1 MSRDNYAHQAQC
13 TALLQQFSQTVL
25 GIQQLAQ
32 ARSIEQ
38 FHGQMFERLQGLL
51 AFDKAWWGRSA
62 TVDGELHEHSCAV
75 FNLPASYVA
84 DWQSISADDVTVGKV
99 HAAPGQAV
107 IVDLNSTPGL
117 RWLGMRHDIREL
129 LCIIVVDPVTQL
141 SEHLTL
147 YRSAA
152 LPRFSQF
159 DCELLTCLM
168 PHLVAAMSN
177 NQIRA
182 MLAMRESLAD
192 RETLGLAVCDRH
204 GILQH
209 AESGFIEML
218 QGHWPHWSGP
228 ALPMTVRPGVLNV
241 EQLRIEMSEVDGA
254 FVLVGRARSALQRL
268 SPREYD
274 VARSVGR
281 GQTYKEIAR
290 ELGLAPNTVRHHIR
304 TIYAKLGVNDK
315 VRVARLLHAPDS

>member
-1 MSRDNYAHQAQC
+1 MSRENFAHQTQC

-38 FHGQMFERLQGLL
+38 FHGEMFQRLQGLL

-62 TVDGELHEHSCAV
+62 MVQSELHEHRCAV
-75 FNLPASYVA
+75 FNRPACYVA
-84 DWQSISADDVTVGKV
+84 DWQSISADDVTVAKG

-107 IVDLNSTPGL
+107 IVDMHSTPGL

-129 LCIIVVDPVTQL
+129 MCIIVVDPVTQL
-141 SEHLTL
+141 FEHLAL
-147 YRSAA
+147 YRSAD

-192 RETLGLAVCDRH
+192 RETLGLAVCDHH

-209 AESGFIEML
+209 AEAGFIEML
-218 QGHWPHWSGP
+218 QGHWPDWSGP
-228 ALPMTVRPGVLNV
+228 ALPMAVRAGVLDV
-241 EQLRIEMSEVDGA
+241 QTLRIEMTEVGNSL
-254 FVLVGRARSALQRL
+254 VLVGRARSSLQRL

-315 VRVARLLHAPDS
+315 VRVARLLHAPGS